1 MDIPRVH
8 HMCIHHRQPP
18 TSLSLSSSRI
28 VPLRVANEG
37 FSRPVIWDW
46 ESSIVLG
53 SSVYCL
59 SLEDLVFSHPCFA
72 TCL

>member
-8 HMCIHHRQPP
+8 HMCIHPRQPP
-18 TSLSLSSSRI
+18 TSLSWLSSRS
-28 VPLRVANEG
+28 VPLSVANEG

-46 ESSIVLG
+46 ESNIVLG

-59 SLEDLVFSHPCFA
+59 FLADLVFSRPCFA
-72 TCL
+72 TCS